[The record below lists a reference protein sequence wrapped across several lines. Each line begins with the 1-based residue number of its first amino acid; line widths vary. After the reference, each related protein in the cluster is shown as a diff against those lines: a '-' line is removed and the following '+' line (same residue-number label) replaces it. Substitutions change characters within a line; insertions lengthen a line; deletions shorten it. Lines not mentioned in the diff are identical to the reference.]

1 MLNTNSVREIFRMS
15 LASLSVLG
23 AVGCSAHTSADRT
36 DSKESS
42 TKSEAGAVAPGRNAD
57 TFRIDQLLL
66 RDPHLYLGTTD
77 LTDKSSLPVSV
88 NETLIPGGL
97 TMDYDND
104 GFVDVSVVVH
114 IDGNQLHLVDARCKP
129 ATRNQCQRH
138 PAPRLDVEWTVENV
152 ESGECLK
159 LPSSSSYEPPISVP
173 STPCSRTTEGRDVEM
188 TLGGVQI
195 SMTDAKV
202 AIRRGGQKID
212 GLIVGFVTQAK
223 AEQATLPNYVPVL
236 AGSPLS
242 RYLLESDRDGS
253 QSPSG
258 EDGYWFYTNFAAE
271 PATYSE

>member
-1 MLNTNSVREIFRMS
+1 MLTNHSVRKKFSMP
-15 LASLSVLG
+15 LVSLSLLG
-23 AVGCSAHTSADRT
+23 AVACSESASKDPT

-42 TKSEAGAVAPGRNAD
+42 TKSEAGAAASGHGSD

-66 RDPHLYLGTTD
+66 RDPHLYLGTAD
-77 LTDKSSLPVSV
+77 LTDKSSLGVSI

-114 IDGNQLHLVDARCKP
+114 VDGNRLHMLDAHCRP
-129 ATRNQCQRH
+129 ATANQCQRH
-138 PAPRLDVEWTVENV
+138 PAPRLDVEWTTENV

-159 LPSSSSYEPPISVP
+159 LPSNSSYEPPIALP

-195 SMTDAKV
+195 SMTDAKI
-202 AIRRGGQKID
+202 AFRRSGQKLG

-223 AEQATLPNYVPVL
+223 AEQATLPSYVPVL

-242 RYLLESDRDGS
+242 RYLHESDRDNS
-253 QSPSG
+253 QSPNG
-258 EDGYWFYTNFAAE
+258 EDGYWFYTNFAAAA
-271 PATYSE
+271 ATYSD